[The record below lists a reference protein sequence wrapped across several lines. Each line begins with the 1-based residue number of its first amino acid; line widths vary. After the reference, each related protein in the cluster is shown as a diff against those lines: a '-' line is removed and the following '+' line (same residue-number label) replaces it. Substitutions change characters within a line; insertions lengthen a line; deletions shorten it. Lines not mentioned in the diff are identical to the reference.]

1 MYKQSDLR
9 LFTSF
14 DDYFCNIGQQLADK
28 IPNSSKS
35 YSYYL
40 RRRIESV
47 FSFSLVETSTVE
59 KMLKAFKPKTSKG
72 MDGISMKILKY
83 ISQLIVHPIT
93 LLINQSLMTNT
104 FPTNLKIAKIMPLF
118 KKPNIFTPDNFRPIS
133 LLPCI

>member
-1 MYKQSDLR
+1 MKDNKKISNKQEIVDVLN
-9 LFTSF
+9 
-14 DDYFCNIGQQLADK
+14 DYFCNIGQQLADK

-83 ISQLIVHPIT
+83 ISQLGSWWISGDT
-93 LLINQSLMTNT
+93 
-104 FPTNLKIAKIMPLF
+104 
-118 KKPNIFTPDNFRPIS
+118 IFNGYT
-133 LLPCI
+133 C